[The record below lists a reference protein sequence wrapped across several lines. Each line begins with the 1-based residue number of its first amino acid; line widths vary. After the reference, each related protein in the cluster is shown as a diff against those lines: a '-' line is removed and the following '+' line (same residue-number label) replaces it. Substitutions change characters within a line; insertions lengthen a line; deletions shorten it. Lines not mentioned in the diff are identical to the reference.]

1 MDLPHRKIYSVSEL
15 NEQIGVL
22 LETSFPSVWVR
33 GEISNFRAAPSGHM
47 YFTLK
52 DNSAQIRC
60 VMFRI
65 QSRFIRFR
73 LEDGL
78 NIIAWGKL
86 SVYTLRGEYQ
96 LIVDTVEAAGLG
108 NLMLAFEQLKARL
121 AQEGLFEPGRKRP
134 IPALPK
140 KIGIV
145 TSATGA
151 AIRDMVN
158 VIKRRFKGVHIVVSP
173 ATVQGDR
180 APKEIEAAIGRLCQ
194 LGDIDV
200 IIVGRG
206 GGSIEDLWAF
216 NDEMVVRTVAA
227 CPLPVVS
234 AVGHETDVT
243 LTDFAADLRAPTPS
257 AAAELIVPDQRD
269 LEAIIEHLT
278 ARLRNGVSACLRK
291 DREAVNGLSKRLY
304 DPRRIIKDKTQR
316 IDELTSRLER
326 GMQRRLKET
335 RSEIAGLES
344 RMRPE
349 RFKERLETL
358 KSECGR
364 LVERLRKSTL
374 VDLAGRVSRLEH
386 TAAHLNAL
394 SPLKVLERGYSI
406 TLKSN
411 NRKVVTDAATVELGE
426 NLTIRLH
433 KGELLC
439 SVFEKIDK
447 V

>member
-1 MDLPHRKIYSVSEL
+1 MDLPHRKIFSVSEL
-15 NEQIGVL
+15 NEQIGTL
-22 LETSFPSVWVR
+22 LEASFPSVWVR

-52 DNSAQIRC
+52 DDSAQIRC

-65 QSRFIRFR
+65 QSRFVKFR

-86 SVYTLRGEYQ
+86 SVYRLRGEYQ

-108 NLMLAFEQLKARL
+108 NLMLAFEQLKAKL
-121 AQEGLFEPGRKRP
+121 AAEGLFEPGRKRP
-134 IPALPK
+134 IPVMPK
-140 KIGIV
+140 RIGIV
-145 TSATGA
+145 TSASGA
-151 AIRDMVN
+151 AIRDMVH
-158 VIKRRFKGVHIVVSP
+158 VIKRRFKGVSIVVSP

-180 APKEIEAAIGRLCQ
+180 APKEIEAAIHRLCQ

-216 NDEMVVRTVAA
+216 NDETIVRTVAA

-257 AAAELIVPDQRD
+257 AAAELVVPDKRD
-269 LEAIIEHLT
+269 LEAGIEHLA
-278 ARLRNGVSACLRK
+278 ARLRNGVLSCLRK
-291 DREAVNGLSKRLY
+291 DRETLNGLSKRLY
-304 DPRRIIKDKTQR
+304 DPRRIIKDKVQR
-316 IDELTSRLER
+316 IDELTARLER
-326 GMQRRLKET
+326 GMLRRLNET
-335 RSEIAGLES
+335 GNELAAIEKRIQ
-344 RMRPE
+344 PE
-349 RFKERLETL
+349 RFKDRLDRLNSECEGLAERLC
-358 KSECGR
+358 KSMA
-364 LVERLRKSTL
+364 
-374 VDLAGRVSRLEH
+374 VDIAGRTSQLEH
-386 TAAHLNAL
+386 SAAHLNAL

-406 TLKSN
+406 TLRAN
-411 NRKVVTDAATVELGE
+411 NRRVVTDAATVELGE

-433 KGELLC
+433 RGELVC
-439 SVFEKIDK
+439 SVFEKIEK